1 MKVAL
6 LFSLVLGVVGA
17 AEAQNVSAAPSTPAA
32 SQQKPATS
40 QQKPATT
47 TQKPAAPAQPK
58 PAPAAPRAQT
68 PRRTTQPARSGMAI
82 TVTDARGATIPGV
95 TVDVTGPTARNGIT
109 DPSGQINF
117 PGVQAGTYRLR
128 FSGDSVIAFEKE
140 IVVRAGQIT
149 DVDVVLNPAP
159 VRPPVPEPPAATSSA
174 PEALPEVIGPAGEP
188 QVLSIVDLVER
199 ELISGNAA
207 RKDTLVSCS
216 GNTRTMLVQ
225 LNQPQ
230 AKRVYEGAESLYY
243 VVAGEGAVSVND
255 REVPVEAG
263 GYASVPRG
271 TAHSI
276 VRRGRRPL
284 ILLAVLNGE
293 PCEEAR

>member
-6 LFSLVLGVVGA
+6 LFSLILGFVGGAGTQDA
-17 AEAQNVSAAPSTPAA
+17 AAA
-32 SQQKPATS
+32 

-47 TQKPAAPAQPK
+47 TQKPTTDKPAPAQPK
-58 PAPAAPRAQT
+58 PAPAPRTQAPRRAA
-68 PRRTTQPARSGMAI
+68 PSARSGMAI
-82 TVTDARGATIPGV
+82 TVTDPRGATIPDV
-95 TVDVTGPTARNGIT
+95 TVDVTGPTPRNGVT

-117 PGVQAGTYRLR
+117 PGLQAGTYRLR
-128 FSGDSVIAFEKE
+128 FSGDPVIAFEKE
-140 IVVRAGQIT
+140 TVVRAGQVT

-159 VRPPVPEPPAATSSA
+159 VREPAPEPAVATAAASEPPTA
-174 PEALPEVIGPAGEP
+174 AIGPAGEP
-188 QVLSIVDLVER
+188 QVVSIVDIVER
-199 ELISGNAA
+199 ELISGNAP

-230 AKRVYEGAESLYY
+230 AERVYEAAESLYY
-243 VVAGEGAVSVND
+243 VVAGEGTVSVD
-255 REVPVEAG
+255 EREVPVEAG

-276 VRRGRRPL
+276 SRRGRRPL
-284 ILLAVLNGE
+284 ILLAVLTGE
-293 PCEEAR
+293 PCEEVR